1 MQTVLPTEIKTVNQA
16 KAFLA
21 ALYFNGESFHPEDDA
36 YHVAWVGIMEPTDE
50 EKTKLNELMGDIY
63 CLPDNGKYPDLIFD
77 PCEFLNSLD
86 PQYTLNML
94 RDTIEG
100 ICMQDGDIKTD
111 GECMDE
117 VLKFIGS
124 VHTMEDVNG
133 YAAKQK
139 AAAFNTKGKVTRKDI
154 LTARVK
160 NVLKDVNYRINYLET
175 SDKPYKLLIAVTPKC
190 CIISGNWKN
199 SSKKELPNKEQVIF
213 DYLTAFKDGLFFA
226 GLD

>member
-21 ALYFNGESFHPEDDA
+21 ALYFNGESYDPADDA
-36 YHVAWVGIMEPTDE
+36 NDILFVGEQPTQDELSHLNKLME
-50 EKTKLNELMGDIY
+50 DIY
-63 CLPDNGKYPDLIFD
+63 NLPEVMATPATFD
-77 PCEFLNSLD
+77 PPEFFNSLD

-133 YAAKQK
+133 YDAQRK
-139 AAAFNTKGKVTRKDI
+139 AAAQKSAFIKMLEWAKCLAQDIEVGAIQYEDGTTYLPEYVERLKNDIQAAENTI
-154 LTARVK
+154 L
-160 NVLKDVNYRINYLET
+160 
-175 SDKPYKLLIAVTPKC
+175 
-190 CIISGNWKN
+190 G
-199 SSKKELPNKEQVIF
+199 
-213 DYLTAFKDGLFFA
+213 
-226 GLD
+226 